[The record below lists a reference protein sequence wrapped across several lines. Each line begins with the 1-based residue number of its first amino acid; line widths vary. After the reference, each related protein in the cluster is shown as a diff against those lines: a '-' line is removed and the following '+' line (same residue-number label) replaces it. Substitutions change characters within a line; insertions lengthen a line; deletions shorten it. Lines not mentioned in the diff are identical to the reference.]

1 MRLVLLLAATTAV
14 ADDEI
19 VSIVTTKEG
28 VQRSITAKEVDAYA
42 IYNAA
47 VASQVR
53 GEYARAVA
61 EFEEALAI
69 APALPEAL
77 INLGNAY
84 SDLANDGVSDVA
96 KAAACYERAIA
107 AADHPKIVAQAES
120 NLGHLLSRNAAR
132 DVAKLEVARGHLERA
147 IAADPD
153 FPDAHFNY
161 GIVLDGLGRVEDA
174 RAAYE
179 RTMALAP
186 AHENARL
193 NLANTYFTEGD
204 SDAAA
209 RIQLELVADPTLSR
223 GVRLN
228 ALNNLGQTFRDGNLH
243 DRAEAVFGEAVAFAP
258 DDGTSLGN
266 LMTARRTICKWAGF
280 EETQRGLL
288 AIVEASLADFE
299 GRRRRGA
306 GVGRRDVDLAVMP
319 YDATL
324 LQHFPNDVLRRLTSA
339 QVFQRF
345 GHAAPPPP
353 RRARRSRLRVGY
365 LSFDF
370 REHPMGYLTRRLVSD
385 HDPAVVETFV
395 LSYGE
400 NDASVLRTRAERRPE
415 GGFLELFDV
424 DVAAAKRGMDALDLD
439 VVVDLMTHTRGARLE
454 LASES
459 VAPPGAL
466 LISYLGYPGVAG
478 GGHFDYTMAD
488 AKVLPPDHAAATAA
502 EPLIYLPFSYQAN
515 DYGAHWPPADLG
527 ARRAPGPPRYC
538 NFNQIDKYEPESF
551 TLWMGAL
558 RRSPGATLA
567 LLRPKEPLGAVVVAN
582 LAAEAAARGVH
593 PARLVWLGRVPR
605 QAHLTRM
612 AETCDLFLDNLVYGA
627 HTTGADSLWAA
638 VPLLAIRGFGGG
650 GGDGVGRFAS
660 RVGASLLAA
669 AALENLTLVD
679 SVKDFEA
686 VAGALPFERLR
697 NATVA
702 RTSAEPLFDAAR
714 SVASAEAAYEAAYEA
729 FRAGKRTWHVVV
741 DPAAPRDRAGLK
753 DCRYRRAPL
762 TSDLGGARSRPASAA
777 TTRTPT
783 SGRRLRSRP
792 AGDAAARPR
801 RTWPGSG
808 RDDGGVAGNL
818 NEALRAA
825 APDDAR
831 LLGALFASSALSPS
845 DAGLRLGV
853 ARRSTT
859 LALAPRRSRSGSRP
873 CGSGTR
879 AQRAD
884 ERGRTRLDA
893 RDAALA
899 KRGAARR
906 AGNLVVAIYCDEYGQ
921 TWWPDWGPSSLE
933 TGGLGGSEE
942 AVVFVAR
949 ELAKRGHAVE
959 VYNECADHDLGDDAH
974 GVAWL
979 RHATY
984 DASRPPD
991 VFVAWRYHVSTAV
1004 ADPATHGK
1012 VYAWL
1017 QDARGGAGQARDI
1030 PKGSSLGRVP
1040 GYGSWTAPFVDG
1052 LAGIFTLSKFHT
1064 ATLPPAARPKA
1075 YETPNGIDPSFL
1087 VDGDNAATVFA
1098 YGSAP
1103 NRGLYE
1109 VLKGWPAVR
1118 GRVPNATLVVYYGFS
1133 PAFVTWGA
1141 RHIPAFDAWRAEVE
1155 RLLRQPGVDYRGMVG
1170 HDELARGY
1178 ARAGFVLYPTTYPE
1192 TGCVSLMK
1200 AMALGAIPITSRF
1213 AGSVVPELTVRFDLG
1228 PATPRR
1234 ADAEASILL
1243 DDLKPAV
1250 DAADVA
1256 WQADFAAAAADAAER
1271 AARGELDGHRA
1282 AMKRYARDRFLWKHV
1297 AEKWEA
1303 HFLGRAT

>member
-19 VSIVTTKEG
+19 VSIVTTKEGG

-96 KAAACYERAIA
+96 KAAACCYERAIA

-650 GGDGVGRFAS
+650 GDGVAAAS

-729 FRAGKRTWHVVV
+729 FRAGKRTWH
-741 DPAAPRDRAGLK
+741 
-753 DCRYRRAPL
+753 DCRYRRAAR
-762 TSDLGGARSRPASAA
+762 TSAAPRGRPASAA

-792 AGDAAARPR
+792 STAPRGAGRPSRASRPRIPRTNARSFRGLDCHFAGDDAAAAAELRHAVDRAPWSSHFWYNLGHVRRRAGDAAGAAAAYL
-801 RTWPGSG
+801 SG
-808 RDDGGVAGNL
+808 LRVRDDGDVAGNL

-853 ARRSTT
+853 GA
-859 LALAPRRSRSGSRP
+859 ALDDAGAGAAALGSGSRP
-873 CGSGTR
+873 CGSGTPR
-879 AQRAD
+879 S
-884 ERGRTRLDA
+884 GPTNGDA
-893 RDAALA
+893 RASTRAT
-899 KRGAARR
+899 RR
-906 AGNLVVAIYCDEYGQ
+906 WRSAPPLAGNLVVAIYCDECGQ

-959 VYNECADHDLGDDAH
+959 VYNECADRDLGDDRF

-1012 VYAWL
+1012 
-1017 QDARGGAGQARDI
+1017 
-1030 PKGSSLGRVP
+1030 VP

-1141 RHIPAFDAWRAEVE
+1141 RHIPAFDA
-1155 RLLRQPGVDYRGMVG
+1155 PGVDYRGMVG

-1192 TGCVSLMK
+1192 TGCVSVMK

-1213 AGSVVPELTVRFDLG
+1213 AGSVVPELTVDFDLG

-1234 ADAEASILL
+1234 ADAEAPTSPPR
-1243 DDLKPAV
+1243 DG
-1250 DAADVA
+1250 
-1256 WQADFAAAAADAAER
+1256 R
-1271 AARGELDGHRA
+1271 RRGGELDGHRA